1 MPKNS
6 APAGYSASE
15 ALVSGPRATAL
26 VSPPKVVNT
35 SSQLL
40 AATEVKVPARS
51 LRVRQIVSTNGESV
65 GLVS

>member
-1 MPKNS
+1 M
-6 APAGYSASE
+6 
-15 ALVSGPRATAL
+15 
-26 VSPPKVVNT
+26 NT